1 MKKHISTSEPN
12 NGTEGCDFTTI
23 GLVHVNNTVVFV
35 AGDWVFTR
43 SSDRNVPT
51 AKTDGTGFKLDVDEN
66 ITLQEAFDGL
76 SELISLVPGVGWVL
90 LAHTISGIIREA
102 FVKAGFTPDTVLMI
116 VGKSGMLKSSFV
128 PQITQLYNRNDGVK
142 ANTRFNSTKR
152 FIEDSLFEYRDCTYV
167 VDDIHTGSSAS
178 IKKSNETT
186 AEEIIRQISDNTSR
200 GRKNGNELVQRCFE
214 GNAVFIGEYTI
225 GAESTLPRVLF
236 VEITERPDGKILDK
250 YQRSKKLLMS
260 TFYSYFIQWFVDKF
274 EDISKMID
282 NRLTKFRLSD
292 MLSQVHGRLADAQ
305 FYLQISQLVL
315 LEFCIESNLINSEQ
329 ARIIFQK
336 FEIYISGLI
345 SIQQNRYGSQESCS
359 MTLNY
364 LNIIKEL
371 YHNGAF
377 KLAKNQNEFD
387 SNKHDGLIHYKCL
400 CLRGKSIDRIV
411 GQNYKSYNRNKL
423 IGFLVSKTA
432 LKRQGDKNTVQ
443 IKGGK
448 RLYAIWLD
456 KLEETA
462 DTFG

>member
-1 MKKHISTSEPN
+1 MKKHFSISELN
-12 NGTEGCDFTTI
+12 NDTDSCGFFKI
-23 GLVHVNNTVVFV
+23 GLNYVNDTIVFV
-35 AGDWVFTR
+35 AGDRVCTR
-43 SSDRNVPT
+43 SSDKNVPT
-51 AKTDGTGFKLDVDEN
+51 VKTDGIGFRLDIDKN

-116 VGKSGMLKSSFV
+116 VGKSGMLKSSYV

-152 FIEDSLFEYRDCTYV
+152 FIEDSLYEYRDCTYV
-167 VDDIHTGSSAS
+167 IDDIHTGSSAS

-186 AEEIIRQISDNTSR
+186 AEEIIRQISDNTGR

-214 GNAVFIGEYTI
+214 GNAVFIGEYTV

-236 VEITERPDGKILDK
+236 VEITERPDGAVLDK

-260 TFYSYFIQWFVDKF
+260 TFYSYFIQWFVEKF
-274 EDISKMID
+274 EDISEMIN
-282 NRLTKFRLSD
+282 NRLTKFRLSCT
-292 MLSQVHGRLADAQ
+292 LSQIHGRLADAQ
-305 FYLQISQLVL
+305 FYLEISQLVL
-315 LEFCIESNLINSEQ
+315 LEFCIESNLISSEQ
-329 ARIIFQK
+329 AKIIFQK
-336 FEIYISGLI
+336 FEIYMSGLI

-377 KLAKNQNEFD
+377 RLAKNQNEFD
-387 SNKHDGLIHYKCL
+387 PNKHDGLIHYHCL
-400 CLRGKSIDRIV
+400 CLRGKSIDMIV
-411 GQNYKSYNRNKL
+411 GQKCKTLSRNLL
-423 IGFLVSKTA
+423 IDFLISKNA

-456 KLEETA
+456 KLK
-462 DTFG
+462 